1 MIFNPS
7 TATGALHYSST
18 QDPPNTD
25 DEDEMDDNLEHGGVH
40 VDVDIGIPDDP
51 LRPEM
56 VGGVVICFG
65 KRATNSLLERSGKKE
80 SRLSQM
86 GDALKGWAKTSKVRT
101 KTSQVRIEALLA
113 RVEKYKRGTSSKA
126 TSAGTNDFS
135 ITKCMTT

>member
-1 MIFNPS
+1 
-7 TATGALHYSST
+7 
-18 QDPPNTD
+18 
-25 DEDEMDDNLEHGGVH
+25 
-40 VDVDIGIPDDP
+40 
-51 LRPEM
+51 M

-65 KRATNSLLERSGKKE
+65 KRATNSLLEHSGKKE

-86 GDALKGWAKTSKVRT
+86 GNALKGWAKTSKVRT

-135 ITKCMTT
+135 IT